1 MKKYEGHEVV
11 DKKDLNREQKRF
23 LERIELEAK
32 QTFQLLADKFLNLFM
47 DSDDPDGEDLTER
60 GRQISAQWR
69 TYVKKR
75 KLDDKALP
83 AIEKYISNVNSQYV
97 QSKAEVDAWRESL
110 LKPSDIQ

>member
-1 MKKYEGHEVV
+1 MNPIEKQLTR
-11 DKKDLNREQKRF
+11 DQKRF

-32 QTFQLLADKFLNLFM
+32 QTFQLMADKYLNLFM
-47 DSDDPDGEDLTER
+47 DSDDPEGEELTER

-83 AIEKYISNVNSQYV
+83 AIEKYISDVKSEYV
-97 QSKAEVDAWRESL
+97 QSKAEIV
-110 LKPSDIQ
+110 